1 MNKVSKEKTLKALKE
16 TIERWERI
24 RDEGEDVYYDT
35 ECPLCELFVG
45 DDKQCVECPIQRKTD
60 EKQCWYTPFWDY
72 VYDKTKEK
80 AQKEVD
86 FLKDLY
92 IEMLEDYSPP
102 LDKSKRDIVPVPS
115 GGYICPSCDYVVM
128 AGKVMRAEYRAKHW
142 RLQCP
147 KCLTWSR
154 ETYWVSA
161 REVEKKAEPKEEWED
176 ITPDCVVKIDQPLN
190 GYYHLTFWHKE
201 KHIAYTDMYKDGCP
215 EATEIIQDSRIDNY
229 KIEKEDGDFRIMRRV
244 EK

>member
-16 TIERWERI
+16 TIERWEKI
-24 RDEGEDVYYDT
+24 RDLGMDFKT
-35 ECPLCELFVG
+35 ST
-45 DDKQCVECPIQRKTD
+45 QCVLCDLFGDLDGECRDCPIRKKTGQ
-60 EKQCWYTPFWDY
+60 EQCRGTPY
-72 VYDKTKEK
+72 RIYQYNPTKEN

-92 IEMLEDYSPP
+92 IEMLEDYAPP
-102 LDKSKRDIVPVPS
+102 LEKSQLI
-115 GGYICPSCDYVVM
+115 Y
-128 AGKVMRAEYRAKHW
+128 E
-142 RLQCP
+142 
-147 KCLTWSR
+147 
-154 ETYWVSA
+154 E
-161 REVEKKAEPKEEWED
+161 KAEPKEEWED

-229 KIEKEDGDFRIMRRV
+229 KIEKQYGDFRIMRRV